1 LRHLNAMPPQDQP
14 PLPFPRAAPPAAI
27 DFVHAPSNDAALTW
41 LDGIADW
48 PQRRLALWG
57 QAGCG
62 KTHLLHR
69 WTEATGAHY
78 LTGPDLPRLD
88 ELPDLPTTAGLGIDD
103 ADAMAEEAT
112 LLHLLN
118 AAAEARLPVLLAART
133 PPARWPV
140 RLPDLASRLRAM
152 TAVEILPPDDLL
164 LHALLARLLADL
176 QHRVPQPTQEWLLT
190 RLPRAPGVLREAVA
204 RLDRAAL
211 DRAARG
217 HQGGITRGL
226 ARDALADLIS
236 ADFDDPHS
244 DGGGAAA
251 TGTPAIT
258 ETTSSSV
265 LPSPPTPTLL

>member
-1 LRHLNAMPPQDQP
+1 VPTPQQP
-14 PLPFPRAAPPAAI
+14 RLPLFRGPRFAAE
-27 DFVHAPSNDAALTW
+27 DFREAPSNAEALAW
-41 LDGIADW
+41 LSRAADW
-48 PQRRLALWG
+48 PVGRLALWG
-57 QAGCG
+57 EAGCG
-62 KTHLLHR
+62 KTHLLHI
-69 WTEATGAHY
+69 WATRLGA
-78 LTGPDLPRLD
+78 TFWRGPDVRALP
-88 ELPDLPTTAGLGIDD
+88 ELPEHGLALDD
-103 ADAMAEEAT
+103 ADAAT
-112 LLHLLN
+112 KDETALLHLLN
-118 AAAEARLPVLLAART
+118 ATAEAGLPVLLASRT

-176 QHRVPQPTQEWLLT
+176 QHRVPLPTQEWLLT
-190 RLPRAPGVLREAVA
+190 RLPRTPGVLREAVA

-236 ADFDDPHS
+236 ADLDDPHS
-244 DGGGAAA
+244 DGGDPAV

-265 LPSPPTPTLL
+265 LPSPPTPPLL